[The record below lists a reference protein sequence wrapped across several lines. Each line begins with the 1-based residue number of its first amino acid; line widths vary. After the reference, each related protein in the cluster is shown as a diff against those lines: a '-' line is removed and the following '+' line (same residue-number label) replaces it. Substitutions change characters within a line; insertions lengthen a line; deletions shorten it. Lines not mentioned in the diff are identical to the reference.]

1 MKSKIGM
8 LLVRGAGRD
17 NPKKLQK
24 FIHKLKKD
32 LQKSGMD
39 PGIIHFEMA
48 NWYGPTQEN
57 QDRLMEQ
64 FVGSGLLKDTLL
76 RKFILY
82 VVSDLVAY
90 LGEPDKPHSSYE
102 ATHATIHDALATME
116 SNLEEGAPLVIAASS
131 LATEIISNYIWDR
144 QQDKPEDPLNGSAFQ
159 RMETLTGVFTFGSNN
174 ALYLAAYKPEEAR
187 PFLFPPPALP
197 PHLKEVAYW
206 GNFFDRNDPM
216 GYPLRPIN
224 EYFADAVTEDLEV
237 NSGNLLSS
245 WNAASHMAYWNTRK
259 IRERVVQFIRDLL
272 NNLPP
277 F

>member
-17 NPKKLQK
+17 NPKKLMK
-24 FIHKLKKD
+24 FVDKLKKD
-32 LQKSGMD
+32 LKKT
-39 PGIIHFEMA
+39 GIDQEVIHFEMA

-64 FVGSGLLKDTLL
+64 FVNSGLLKDTLL

-90 LGEPDKPHSSYE
+90 TGEPGKPQSSYE
-102 ATHATIHDALATME
+102 ATHAKLHDSLTAME
-116 SNLEEGAPLVIAASS
+116 SNLKEGAPLIISASS

-144 QQDKPEDPLNGSAFQ
+144 QQNRQGDPMNETAFQ

-174 ALYLAAYKPEEAR
+174 PLYLAAYQPEEAR
-187 PFLFPPPALP
+187 PFNFPSPGLP
-197 PHLKEVAYW
+197 RHLKEIAYW

-224 EYFADAVTEDLEV
+224 QYFAAAVTEDV
-237 NSGNLLSS
+237 QINSGNLLSS

-259 IRERVVQFIRDLL
+259 IRKRVVQFIREVLEK
-272 NNLPP
+272 LP
-277 F
+277 